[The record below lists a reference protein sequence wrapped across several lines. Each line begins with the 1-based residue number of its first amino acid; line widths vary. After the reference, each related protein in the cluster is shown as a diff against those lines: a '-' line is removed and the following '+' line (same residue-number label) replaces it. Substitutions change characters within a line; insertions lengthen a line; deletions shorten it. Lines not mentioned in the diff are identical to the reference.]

1 MTVNQLITHLNP
13 QVLSLPEGWVTI
25 MSNINVPAVAS
36 LADVS
41 CVIIGENARP
51 EDDVIAMAEARGV
64 NILLMPDSAY
74 DICIKLSKIL

>member
-1 MTVNQLITHLNP
+1 M
-13 QVLSLPEGWVTI
+13 TI
-25 MSNINVPAVAS
+25 MYTDTDHPS
-36 LADVS
+36 LDIERS
-41 CVIIGENARP
+41 VIEGAGMSFTVKQCKT